1 MGVGRVPEAKR
12 LRAVITGRVQG
23 VAFRYFVCRCARE
36 LDLAGWVRNLA
47 DGGLEVV
54 AEGDEA
60 HLHKLVAELK
70 QGPPMAWVQAVK
82 VQWQAP
88 EHDFAGFTIAP
99 TAY

>member
-1 MGVGRVPEAKR
+1 MSEAKR

-23 VAFRYFVCRCARE
+23 VAFRYSVCRRAQQ
-36 LDLAGWVRNLA
+36 LSLTGWVRNRA
-47 DGGLEVV
+47 DGGLDVV
-54 AEGDEA
+54 AEGDES
-60 HLHKLVAELK
+60 HLRELLADLK

-88 EHDFAGFTIAP
+88 EHDFVGFTIAP

>member
-1 MGVGRVPEAKR
+1 MSEAKR

-23 VAFRYFVCRCARE
+23 VAFRYFVCRRDQE
-36 LDLAGWVRNLA
+36 LSLTGWVRNLA

-54 AEGDEA
+54 AEGDES
-60 HLHKLVAELK
+60 HLHKLLADLQ

-88 EHDFAGFTIAP
+88 EDNFTGFAIAP